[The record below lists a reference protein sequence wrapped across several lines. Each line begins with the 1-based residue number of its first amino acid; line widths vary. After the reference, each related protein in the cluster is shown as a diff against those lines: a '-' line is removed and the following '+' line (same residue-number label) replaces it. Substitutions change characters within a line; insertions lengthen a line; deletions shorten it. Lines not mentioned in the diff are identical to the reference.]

1 MFDSFFFL
9 SFWTLFTIV
18 NPMGALGPF
27 LSMTDR
33 YSETRRK
40 NVAIRASLISG
51 SVLVVCL
58 LVGNFFFR
66 SLGLTIP
73 ALRIAGGI
81 LLLLVAIDML
91 NVRRSR
97 FKGTAEEDL
106 EAAQKEDVAVFPIAV
121 PLLSGPGAI
130 ATVLMLADKVES
142 FVQTAAIVG
151 AIVLTAGIA
160 MAILTQAALVQKI
173 VGNIGLNIMTR
184 LMGLVL
190 ASTAVQFI
198 LDGIR
203 VALPGL
209 TNGLHP

>member
-1 MFDSFFFL
+1 MIEAFFL

-18 NPMGALGPF
+18 NPMGAIGPF
-27 LSMTDR
+27 LSMTGS
-33 YSETRRK
+33 YSESKRYQTA
-40 NVAIRASLISG
+40 VRASYLAAV
-51 SVLVVCL
+51 VLCVVA
-58 LVGNFFFR
+58 LVGSFFFR

-97 FKGTAEEDL
+97 VKGTAEEDE
-106 EAAQKEDVAVFPIAV
+106 EAAGREDIAVFPLSV

-130 ATVLMLADKVES
+130 ATILVLVDKMQHWTEYFVLFASIFLTCALAG
-142 FVQTAAIVG
+142 F
-151 AIVLTAGIA
+151 
-160 MAILTQAALVQKI
+160 ILVKAEWIQKI
-173 VGNIGLNIMTR
+173 LGRIGVNILSR

-198 LDGIR
+198 LDG
-203 VALPGL
+203 LKEGL
-209 TNGLHP
+209 FTK